1 MLIIPQDPSDNDTE
15 DGGKTITQAFSFRRV
30 GMELGV
36 EGGGG
41 GSTASGSLLAGP
53 NILAN
58 KPN

>member
-30 GMELGV
+30 GMGV
-36 EGGGG
+36 GVVWGGD
-41 GSTASGSLLAGP
+41 TAASGSLLAGP

>member
-30 GMELGV
+30 GMGV
-36 EGGGG
+36 GGD
-41 GSTASGSLLAGP
+41 SAASGSLLAGP

>member
-30 GMELGV
+30 GMEVGR
-36 EGGGG
+36 
-41 GSTASGSLLAGP
+41 GSTATGSLLTGP

>member
-15 DGGKTITQAFSFRRV
+15 DGGKTITEAFSFTSV
-30 GMELGV
+30 GMEVGEV
-36 EGGGG
+36 VGEGL
-41 GSTASGSLLAGP
+41 TAYGSLHTGP

>member
-30 GMELGV
+30 GMGV
-36 EGGGG
+36 VGGG
-41 GSTASGSLLAGP
+41 GSAASGSLLPGP

>member
-30 GMELGV
+30 GKGM
-36 EGGGG
+36 EGGEGG
-41 GSTASGSLLAGP
+41 TVASGRLLTGP